1 MRRSNLAAS
10 GITSA
15 WIAGGGRTTGSLRVA
30 TGVPKTRGRY
40 VAIDVDTG
48 VTVERQA
55 PVARRLDEHTVE
67 IVSDSGEGAQK
78 CGQIFGAVSARMG
91 NGVWT
96 VEIIP
101 AEIQPPPRVP
111 EGASGIRI
119 RFGADT
125 VTNWGD
131 NTNLVVAFNE
141 QVLLARHRLGALADD
156 AVVLIEDKWAT
167 HDDEAIRAAWDAAMA
182 ELSAKAY
189 RIIPVPMEE
198 RCLTLVDNPRKGK
211 NMFALGMLAWIYDRD
226 LTRIDEQIAHAF
238 RKKSEKVYESNVALV
253 RLGYA
258 WAAEH
263 LDIRVDVPPR
273 ADDRRMVVMN
283 GNEAIGMG
291 AIASGMELCAMYP
304 ITPATSVS
312 HYLAEVFEKFGGT
325 VHQAEDEI
333 AAAGVAI
340 GASYAGKVAF
350 TITSGPGLALK
361 TEFIGLAIM
370 TELPLVVVD
379 VQRGGPSTGLPT
391 KVEQSDLLA
400 ALFAQPGDAPRIVVA
415 PATIE
420 ECFHVMVT
428 ARKLAETF
436 RTVVI
441 VLSDANLATGV
452 QPFPRPE
459 LEQPWQAAPIDLSPV
474 PDGVKPYAW
483 DPGTGLSRRIVPGQ
497 LGGLHTVTGLS
508 HDEGSKVA
516 YTAGVHQHGSAMRS
530 RKLAVLQSMLV
541 PPTPYGA
548 AEGDLL
554 VVGWGSTK
562 GAIEEAV
569 DRARQDGLSVASLH
583 LRFLS
588 PMEPGLKEIF
598 ARFRRVMTVEI
609 NYSDQPGE
617 PWVTDENRRRGQLA
631 FLLRAQTLVDVDSW
645 TRVPGEP
652 LRPVAIVEAIRAAL
666 RGEEEA

>member
-1 MRRSNLAAS
+1 MLSGTPTVHTRR
-10 GITSA
+10 
-15 WIAGGGRTTGSLRVA
+15 
-30 TGVPKTRGRY
+30 
-40 VAIDVDTG
+40 
-48 VTVERQA
+48 
-55 PVARRLDEHTVE
+55 EHTVE

-78 CGQIFGAVSARMG
+78 CGQIFGTVSARMG

-101 AEIQPPPRVP
+101 AEIQPPARVP
-111 EGASGIRI
+111 EGASGNRI
-119 RFGADT
+119 RVGAGP

-131 NTNLVVAFNE
+131 ETNLIVAFNE
-141 QVLLARHRLGALADD
+141 QVLLARHRLGALAPD
-156 AVVLIEDKWAT
+156 ATILLENKWAT
-167 HDDEAIRAAWDAAMA
+167 HEDADVREAWDRALA
-182 ELSAKAY
+182 ELSGRSY
-189 RIIPVPMEE
+189 RLLLVPMEE
-198 RCLTLVDNPRKGK
+198 QCLSIVEDARKGK
-211 NMFALGMLAWIYDRD
+211 NMFALGMLACIYGRD
-226 LTRIDEQIAHAF
+226 PERITEQIAHAF
-238 RKKSEKVYESNVALV
+238 RKKSEKVYQRNVDLV
-253 RLGYA
+253 KLGFA
-258 WAAEH
+258 WAEEH
-263 LDIRVDVPPR
+263 VDFRIAIPPEP
-273 ADDRRMVVMN
+273 RREAMVVMN

-312 HYLAEVFEKFGGT
+312 HYLGEVFERFGGV

-370 TELPLVVVD
+370 TEVPLVVVD

-400 ALFAQPGDAPRIVVA
+400 ALHAQPGDAPRIVVA

-428 ARKLAETF
+428 ARRLAEAF
-436 RTVVI
+436 RIVVI

-452 QPFPRPE
+452 QPFRRPA
-459 LEQPWQAAPIDLSPV
+459 LDEQWQAAPLDLSAIPQ
-474 PDGVKPYAW
+474 GTKPYGW
-483 DPGTGLSRRIVPGQ
+483 DERTGLSRRFIPGQ
-497 LGGLHTVTGLS
+497 AGGMHTLTGLS

-516 YTAGVHQHGSAMRS
+516 YSAGVHQRGATMRS
-530 RKLAVLQSMLV
+530 RKLAVVHSLLRR
-541 PPTPYGA
+541 PTVYGD
-548 AEGDLL
+548 ESGDLL
-554 VVGWGSTK
+554 LVGWGSTK

-569 DRARQDGLSVASLH
+569 DRARAEGLSVSALH

-588 PMEPGLKEIF
+588 PLEPGLREIF
-598 ARFRRVMTVEI
+598 SRFRRVATVEI
-609 NYSDQPGE
+609 NYSDTVGDPY
-617 PWVTDENRRRGQLA
+617 VTEENRRRGQLCW
-631 FLLRAQTLVDVDSW
+631 LLRAHTLVDLDCW

-652 LRPVAIVEAIRAAL
+652 LRPAAIRDAITTL
-666 RGEEEA
+666 MPTRGTV